1 MRSADDKPTVIAP
14 ALGRVKE
21 VAHCLSSRIRAF
33 YFCFTALETRRPR
46 RGLRPAQPE
55 GGVFWTRQKKSLV
68 HKSGDRV
75 LLPLRAEKHAP
86 PRSIEDIPSTNPS
99 RLILALGH
107 KQSLRKSMSQAAII
121 RTRIDPRRKA
131 KAEAIMAKLGVSPD
145 QAINMFYA
153 QIELRKAIPF
163 TLSLGHDRTVAVPIE
178 HTAQVWDQLDQEDYS
193 HLAKP

>member
-1 MRSADDKPTVIAP
+1 MDAP
-14 ALGRVKE
+14 K
-21 VAHCLSSRIRAF
+21 
-33 YFCFTALETRRPR
+33 
-46 RGLRPAQPE
+46 Q
-55 GGVFWTRQKKSLV
+55 KSLV
-68 HKSGDRV
+68 RKSGV
-75 LLPLRAEKHAP
+75 CVWPPLRAEKHAP
-86 PRSIEDIPSTNPS
+86 PGSIGDIPSTNPS
-99 RLILALGH
+99 HLILALGH
-107 KQSLRKSMSQAAII
+107 KRSLRESMSQTAII

-163 TLSLGHDRTVAVPIE
+163 TLSLGHDRAVAVPIE

>member
-1 MRSADDKPTVIAP
+1 M
-14 ALGRVKE
+14 
-21 VAHCLSSRIRAF
+21 
-33 YFCFTALETRRPR
+33 
-46 RGLRPAQPE
+46 
-55 GGVFWTRQKKSLV
+55 RQKKSLV

-75 LLPLRAEKHAP
+75 LLPLRAEKPAP
-86 PRSIEDIPSTNPS
+86 PGSIEDIPSTNPS
-99 RLILALGH
+99 HLILALGH
-107 KQSLRKSMSQAAII
+107 KQSLRGSMSQTAII
-121 RTRIDPRRKA
+121 RARIDPRRKA
-131 KAEAIMAKLGVSPD
+131 KAEAIMAKHGVSPD